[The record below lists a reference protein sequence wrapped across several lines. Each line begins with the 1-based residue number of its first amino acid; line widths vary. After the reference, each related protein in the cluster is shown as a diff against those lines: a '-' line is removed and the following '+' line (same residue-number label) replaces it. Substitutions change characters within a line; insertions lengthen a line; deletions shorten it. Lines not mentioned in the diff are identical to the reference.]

1 MCRLPDSIN
10 DASLKRRG
18 TEEVRMVLHQRGVD
32 LLVNLMDAEE
42 HFDVLDREELR
53 RLISEAVIVFGEILR
68 RDVPTVPI
76 PPPESGQIPSSGQSQ
91 S

>member
-1 MCRLPDSIN
+1 
-10 DASLKRRG
+10 
-18 TEEVRMVLHQRGVD
+18 MVLHQRGVD

-53 RLISEAVIVFGEILR
+53 RLISEAVIVFGEVLR

-76 PPPESGQIPSSGQSQ
+76 PPPESGQIPSSEQI
-91 S
+91 